1 VLPECGD
8 KLSSV
13 VVVREVTL
21 VSAAPTAAVSQP
33 AAKIAQALV
42 FRTLGTLDLR
52 HRCRTSMKMGNH
64 RDSFGSVSGGKK
76 DIWSAF

>member
-1 VLPECGD
+1 MLPECGD
-8 KLSSV
+8 KLSSL
-13 VVVREVTL
+13 VVREVTL
-21 VSAAPTAAVSQP
+21 VSAATAAVSQP

-52 HRCRTSMKMGNH
+52 HGCRTSMKMGNH

-76 DIWSAF
+76 DI